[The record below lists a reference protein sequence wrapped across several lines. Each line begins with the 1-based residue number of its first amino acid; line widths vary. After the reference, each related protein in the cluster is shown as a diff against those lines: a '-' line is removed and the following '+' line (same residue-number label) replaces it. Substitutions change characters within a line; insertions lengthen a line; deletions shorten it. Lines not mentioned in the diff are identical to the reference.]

1 MKTSTEKLGVR
12 DFVTIA
18 ILTVVELAVYFVIGM
33 PLGSTPLSWIFC
45 LGVQAIP
52 LGIIFMLMYAKVNK
66 KGVVLISGL
75 LLAAFQLMNFWVTA
89 LCMAVAAV
97 IGEIVWQKC
106 NRKKFRTM
114 MICYTILMLGWYIGA
129 FAPLVVLTDMYIA
142 SIPTMAEFNK
152 QVFDLLSGPI
162 FFAALAETAVGGLLG
177 SFLGKAILKK
187 HFQKAGII

>member
-1 MKTSTEKLGVR
+1 
-12 DFVTIA
+12 
-18 ILTVVELAVYFVIGM
+18 
-33 PLGSTPLSWIFC
+33 
-45 LGVQAIP
+45 
-52 LGIIFMLMYAKVNK
+52 
-66 KGVVLISGL
+66 
-75 LLAAFQLMNFWVTA
+75 
-89 LCMAVAAV
+89 
-97 IGEIVWQKC
+97 
-106 NRKKFRTM
+106 
-114 MICYTILMLGWYIGA
+114 MLGWYIGA